1 MNLVD
6 KYLEKHAAFDWKTP
20 AINAG
25 VGAGT
30 LGALSA
36 GTAAVAFGA
45 KSLYDAVTKRRD
57 FRSMLDNNPDLHEHL
72 QRDPKMF
79 NQAYS
84 SLRHVNMQFAAEP
97 LIAGNYMRQIM
108 ESPMHAGGK
117 IELALLGG
125 QGQHGAIDRVSD
137 HMFEGARGGM
147 QQQHDPH
154 SALRHEVAGMQLNKQ
169 KSDLNA
175 PPDPNAHMEHAVKSE
190 RLKKQYEAM
199 KNPDRSSPPGWAGG
213 GGKQQPGLHQQMWLD
228 GQAKKERGARAPS
241 EQRDFGF

>member
-1 MNLVD
+1 MNPVD

-20 AINAG
+20 AISAG

-108 ESPMHAGGK
+108 ESPIHAGGK

-137 HMFEGARGGM
+137 HMFEGAKKGLGDIKPR
-147 QQQHDPH
+147 
-154 SALRHEVAGMQLNKQ
+154 
-169 KSDLNA
+169 
-175 PPDPNAHMEHAVKSE
+175 DPNADLAQEA
-190 RLKKQYEAM
+190 QGYELRG
-199 KNPDRSSPPGWAGG
+199 KVRK
-213 GGKQQPGLHQQMWLD
+213 GKQEEDEHGRQQ
-228 GQAKKERGARAPS
+228 GFN
-241 EQRDFGF
+241 FGR